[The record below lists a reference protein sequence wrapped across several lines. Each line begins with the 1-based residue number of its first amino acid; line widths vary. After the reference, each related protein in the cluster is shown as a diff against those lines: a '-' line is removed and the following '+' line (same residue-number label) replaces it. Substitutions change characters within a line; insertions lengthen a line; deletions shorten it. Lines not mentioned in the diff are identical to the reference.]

1 MKRKFLIAL
10 CCIVCCF
17 SLTACGSKSSDNKG
31 SDNED
36 YFVIETTWTEDLYTY
51 KIVYAK
57 DTGVRYCIIKTAKG
71 ISMTPLYN
79 TDGSIQ
85 VSSEW
90 KKKDLSST
98 K

>member
-10 CCIVCCF
+10 CCVVLCLSI
-17 SLTACGSKSSDNKG
+17 SGCGSESSDN
-31 SDNED
+31 EE
-36 YFVIETTWTEDLYTY
+36 YFVIESTWSEDLYTY
-51 KIVYAK
+51 KIAYAR

-90 KKKDLSST
+90 KKSSPSN